1 MTLDELLQV
10 VHKDTRIQVQL
21 KMFGLDFKVNK
32 YKEFLK
38 DDETKELLY
47 KEIKTVRTI
56 TDENISTLQIVL
68 K

>member
-1 MTLDELLQV
+1 MTLNELLQV
-10 VHKDTRIQVQL
+10 VDKITRIQVQL
-21 KMFGLDFKVNK
+21 KMFGLDFKVSK

-38 DDETKELLY
+38 EDETKELLN

-56 TDENISTLQIVL
+56 VDEDICTLQIVL